1 MSESEPEQEATAQ
14 GDQPQQQFA
23 LQKIHLKDISF
34 ETPNSPA
41 IFTEKWEPTVN
52 VELQSSGKALDEN
65 VHDVVLTVTVTAK
78 LGDKTAYLVE
88 VQQAGVFTVAGF
100 SDEERAHMLGSFCP
114 NILFPYAREAISDL
128 VAKGGFPQ
136 MLLGPVNFD
145 AMYNEHLQ
153 RQQTPQIQGDGE
165 TAVH

>member
-1 MSESEPEQEATAQ
+1 MSEPEQEAIAE
-14 GDQPQQQFA
+14 GDQSQQQFA
-23 LQKIHLKDISF
+23 LQKIYLKDISF

-41 IFTEKWEPTVN
+41 IFTEKWEPSVN

-65 VHDVVLTVTVTAK
+65 IHDVVLTVTVTAK
-78 LGDKTAYLVE
+78 LGEKTAYLVE

-100 SDEERAHMLGSFCP
+100 SDEERTHMLGSYCP

-145 AMYNEHLQ
+145 AMYTEHLQ
-153 RQQTPQIQGDGE
+153 RQQAKPTQGDGE
-165 TAVH
+165 IAVH